1 MIELFSKIVD
11 IFSSHDVK
19 IIFRVNL
26 RVFLVFIVFLDFLI
40 FLEIHSILVGFLRLK
55 LVTVQA
61 SVILVVFVLV
71 LVIFVVLHRSSGR
84 SLAHP
89 GLWREGPA
97 PSTFYHC
104 TIWSSNIPFL
114 SAPEEKF
121 VRDSGNI

>member
-61 SVILVVFVLV
+61 SVILVVLVLV
-71 LVIFVVLHRSSGR
+71 LVILVVLHGDM
-84 SLAHP
+84 LF
-89 GLWREGPA
+89 WV
-97 PSTFYHC
+97 PSM
-104 TIWSSNIPFL
+104 
-114 SAPEEKF
+114 
-121 VRDSGNI
+121 